1 MMAQTLLD
9 LAFKGKR
16 DYLHGTDV
24 LNQTLFWLQDA
35 LPGAPLE
42 DIDFSFH
49 HLAHHQVGVR
59 IGASPAGQSV
69 YSVCAFTQ
77 GGRREKAYL
86 IETDMPV
93 TRRYPYPE
101 EEIVAPMQIDSAVRR
116 GVLLGT
122 VEYTDIEVWVAMT
135 KALHHA
141 VFPQAPSKWLF
152 VRGRFPNYTRRTQA
166 RERTLAIAASLRDR
180 LTRSEAFL
188 DGRKV
193 GEIFFS
199 LV

>member
-1 MMAQTLLD
+1 MDQTVFE

-24 LNQTLFWLQDA
+24 FNQTLFWLQDA
-35 LPGAPLE
+35 LPHAPIE

-59 IGASPAGQSV
+59 IGTPPTGQSA

-77 GGRREKAYL
+77 AGRREKAYL
-86 IETDMPV
+86 VETDRPV
-93 TRRYPYPE
+93 TGRYPYAE
-101 EEIVAPMQIDSAVRR
+101 DEIVAPMQIDLATRR
-116 GVLLGT
+116 GVLLGS
-122 VEYTDIEVWVAMT
+122 VAYTDIEVWVAMT
-135 KALHHA
+135 KALHQA
-141 VFPQAPSKWLF
+141 VFPQAPGKWLF
-152 VRGRFPNYTRRTQA
+152 VRGRFPTYTRRSGA
-166 RERTLAIAASLRDR
+166 RQRTLAIAANLRDR

-199 LV
+199 MV

>member
-1 MMAQTLLD
+1 MAQTMFD

-24 LNQTLFWLQDA
+24 FNQTLFWLQGA
-35 LPGAPLE
+35 LPDAPIE

-49 HLAHHQVGVR
+49 HLARHQVGVR
-59 IGASPAGQSV
+59 IGVAPTDQPA

-77 GGRREKAYL
+77 DGRRQKAYL
-86 IETDMPV
+86 VETDLPV

-101 EEIVAPMQIDSAVRR
+101 DEIVAPMQVDLARRR
-116 GVLLGT
+116 GVLHGT
-122 VEYTDIEVWVAMT
+122 ADYTDIEVWVAMT

-141 VFPQAPSKWLF
+141 IFPQAPGKWFF
-152 VRGRFPNYTRRTQA
+152 VRGRFPNYTRRSEA
-166 RERTLAIAASLRDR
+166 RERTLAIAASLHDR
-180 LTRSEAFL
+180 LTRSEVLL

-199 LV
+199 MV